1 VPVISIVIPIYNEEL
16 LLERLNADLHQ
27 VMENLHEVWEVIY
40 VNDGS
45 NDHSLDILTRI
56 HNDQPDTVVVADL
69 SRNWGHQQA
78 ITAGLSLAQGDAVVV
93 MDGDF
98 QDPPA
103 LISDMVAAWKRGADV
118 VIARRT
124 SRNEHGLRRF
134 LFPLFY
140 RVLGFL
146 SDYPIPL
153 SAGIFGLMDRKVCD
167 LLAHLGETNR
177 FLPGLRSWVGFQPV
191 FVEFERPDRPAGKPK
206 QTLLNLFKYGFDAI
220 LSFSYKPLR
229 MGLAF
234 GLIMAGFACI
244 AGLALA
250 IMRIRHLWIFRDNIV
265 MGYTS
270 LMCALLLMGS
280 IQIVCTGI
288 LGEYI
293 GRIYDEVKRRPLFV
307 IRSVQERQG
316 EVCLANQSSTSQA
329 YFHATGTGERKAHSA
344 AQR

>member
-1 VPVISIVIPIYNEEL
+1 VISIVIPIYNEEL

-220 LSFSYKPLR
+220 LSFRPDYGWVCVHSWTRAGHYAHPPSLDLPRQHCYGLHQLDVRPASDGQYSDCLYRNPGRVHRPNLR
-229 MGLAF
+229 RGQAPSP
-234 GLIMAGFACI
+234 
-244 AGLALA
+244 
-250 IMRIRHLWIFRDNIV
+250 IRD
-265 MGYTS
+265 S
-270 LMCALLLMGS
+270 LS
-280 IQIVCTGI
+280 
-288 LGEYI
+288 
-293 GRIYDEVKRRPLFV
+293 P
-307 IRSVQERQG
+307 
-316 EVCLANQSSTSQA
+316 
-329 YFHATGTGERKAHSA
+329 GTPR
-344 AQR
+344 